1 MVTALP
7 IIGSIV
13 LICASLAAFIAFTRW
28 REHRI
33 QQLYANTKRD
43 GLRAHSICMIRDGGL
58 HCPGVALI
66 ANDTLHVHSI
76 FNKSRAIP
84 LSQVTVT
91 REETGRCGSS
101 GGYEWWGKQ
110 VFHLDTPET
119 TNLAIGVKEPEPWR
133 AALMPQAGGKTVI
146 PTL

>member
-13 LICASLAAFIAFTRW
+13 LVCALLAAFIAFTRW
-28 REHRI
+28 RDHRI
-33 QQLYANTKRD
+33 QQVYANTKQI
-43 GLRAHSICMIRDGGL
+43 GLRAHSTCMIRDGWL

-66 ANDTLHVHSI
+66 ANDTLQIHSI
-76 FNKSRAIP
+76 FNKTRAIP

-91 REETGRCGSS
+91 KEETGRCGSS

-119 TNLAIGVKEPEPWR
+119 TNLAIGVKDAEAWR
-133 AALMPQAGGKTVI
+133 KALMP
-146 PTL
+146 PTGDTTMNPI